1 MVTRNIK
8 HLMMFI
14 MCIMFLAN
22 SALGQEPKLTKK
34 QRDQLNAE
42 AMKQIAGHKREL
54 EQQYELADKK
64 ARSIENQI
72 KVMPGPI
79 TEKDQQ
85 VIDELAQG
93 AIVTPNVFR
102 TETGALK
109 FVRILLKGKH
119 NDFRFFHGY
128 KTEAERKFN
137 YDEAMASALSFIT
150 SREKNIMNV
159 ANQVLESR
167 KDYPKTIEEARRII
181 NRK

>member
-1 MVTRNIK
+1 MST
-8 HLMMFI
+8 MF
-14 MCIMFLAN
+14 FATPT
-22 SALGQEPKLTKK
+22 LGQEPTLTKK

-42 AMKQIAGHKREL
+42 AMKQIASHKKEL
-54 EQQYELADKK
+54 EQQEELADKK
-64 ARSIENQI
+64 VRSFENQI

-85 VIDELAQG
+85 VVDELAQG
-93 AIVTPNVFR
+93 AIVTPNMFR
-102 TETGALK
+102 TDTGALK
-109 FVRILLKGKH
+109 FVKILLKGKH

-150 SREKNIMNV
+150 SRKKNVVSI